1 MNNQRSAKEQLL
13 FNFLLSFIA
22 VYFIFQY
29 FNPQKA
35 TTTPPRTAPPLQ
47 QAFAGIDPASGATLL
62 PATAPTEIAKMQ
74 ANIKANSSDA
84 LAQWSRLRQ
93 GLIEQYV
100 LQKMAPIE
108 IPGSFFSRSWTGT
121 IYDEIIAH
129 HGTNDVDAQAIYQK
143 GDMLW
148 REAKGVPTYDSATT
162 LETLLQKSRGDQKFN
177 ALKIYVQTP
186 DSTADAPRF
195 TQQNMLQVL
204 GGPGNTDPNS
214 VLHRVDSYY
223 QTTGLYQAVDKMVHF
238 LGNQPPYSY
247 GLTIL
252 FFAVCTR
259 VLMQPLT
266 KKQYESM
273 KGMQVIAPEM
283 KKIQEKYKGK
293 TEQQAQMT
301 MVKEIQDLQRR
312 HGVSPMMGCGLGLI
326 QIPIFFYV
334 VSPAMRHYE
343 AKMELVGASF
353 LWISNLA
360 RPDLV
365 LLVLYGITMFVSFRI
380 SSLPPTDET
389 QRQQQRMMM
398 FMMPM
403 FPFFLLHYPSA
414 FALYWMLFNIT
425 STILQYRMM
434 KASDPDKRIIKSIIG
449 SPLPMFAA
457 PEEDKADKKNAVPPR
472 PKDGVKNNAK
482 KAKLTLSEDSEA
494 FEKSE
499 SLNGTLNGSSNG
511 KQNGKSVSAK
521 SVPAES
527 ASDASVA
534 EDAVAAGTDKSAVA
548 KNPRRKRRY

>member
-13 FNFLLSFIA
+13 FNFLLSF
-22 VYFIFQY
+22 VGVWLIFQF
-29 FNPQKA
+29 FNPQKNSA
-35 TTTPPRTAPPLQ
+35 TPPRKAPALQ
-47 QAFAGIDPASGATLL
+47 QAFVGIDSTVPGSPLL
-62 PATAPTEIAKMQ
+62 TTATAPAEIAKMT

-84 LAQWSRLRQ
+84 LAQWSRLRI

-100 LQKMAPIE
+100 LQKMAPVE
-108 IPGSFFSRSWTGT
+108 IPGSFFSRSWTGD
-121 IYDEIIAH
+121 IYDEIISY
-129 HGTNDVDAQAIYQK
+129 HGKGEVDAQAIYQK

-148 REAKGVPTYDSATT
+148 RAAKGTPSYNAATT
-162 LETLLQKSRGDQKFN
+162 LETLLQKSRGDKAFN
-177 ALKIYVQTP
+177 NLKIQVQTP
-186 DSTADAPRF
+186 DSPVSAPQF
-195 TQQNMLQVL
+195 KTQTIIQTL

-214 VLHRVDSYY
+214 ILHRVDAYY
-223 QTTGLYQAVDKMVHF
+223 QTTGLYQAVDKMVNIF
-238 LGNQPPYSY
+238 GNQPAYSY

-266 KKQYESM
+266 KKQYDSM

-293 TEQQAQMT
+293 TDQQAQMA
-301 MVKEIQDLQRR
+301 MMKEIQDLQRR
-312 HGVSPMMGCGLGLI
+312 HGVSPMLGCGLGLL

-343 AKMELVGASF
+343 AKMELAGASF

-360 RPDLV
+360 RPDIV

-398 FMMPM
+398 FMMPL
-403 FPFFLLHYPSA
+403 FPFFLLTYPSA

-434 KASDPDKRIIKSIIG
+434 KATDPDKRVIKSIIG
-449 SPLPMFAA
+449 TPAPMLAA
-457 PEEDKADKKNAVPPR
+457 SERNSSIPPR
-472 PKDGVKNNAK
+472 PKEGVKSTAK
-482 KAKLTLSEDSEA
+482 KAKLTIAEEKDAFVQSEA
-494 FEKSE
+494 LGS
-499 SLNGTLNGSSNG
+499 TLNGSNG
-511 KQNGKSVSAK
+511 AQHGSQNGKTMPGSEAKVSAG
-521 SVPAES
+521 A
-527 ASDASVA
+527 
-534 EDAVAAGTDKSAVA
+534 DKTATA